1 MTMARGRVLAALVVV
16 SLIVAACAGARVTI
30 GSRGGWYGHYG
41 PSPWNRCC
49 GYRGW
54 AGRGDVI
61 VVPPDE
67 IDPDIIDP
75 DDGAT
80 TLPLPD
86 DGGDL
91 GGGGFGGGI
100 DNDFGDV
107 GGGFGDD
114 FGGGG
119 MDFGGDW

>member
-1 MTMARGRVLAALVVV
+1 MTMARGRVLAAFVVLSLV
-16 SLIVAACAGARVTI
+16 LAACAGGRVSI
-30 GSRGGWYGHYG
+30 GVGYRSGGWYGHYG
-41 PSPWNRCC
+41 PGPWNRCC

-67 IDPDIIDP
+67 IDPD
-75 DDGAT
+75 DGAT

-86 DGGDL
+86 DGGDFDD
-91 GGGGFGGGI
+91 GFGGDPG
-100 DNDFGDV
+100 DDFGDV

-114 FGGGG
+114 FGGGD